1 MWPDRPSRTILCLFY
16 CIINLQNIKYERCC
30 VINCRNFSAS
40 SKPAFLGAGL
50 FEFFHYYSFVGVL
63 LSGILRDKTMAYNL
77 MYIPR
82 DDTQNY
88 PLGVD

>member
-1 MWPDRPSRTILCLFY
+1 MNDVVLLIAVIFLLRANQLFW
-16 CIINLQNIKYERCC
+16 
-30 VINCRNFSAS
+30 
-40 SKPAFLGAGL
+40 AGL

-63 LSGILRDKTMAYNL
+63 LSGILRDKKMAYNL
-77 MYIPR
+77 MYISN